1 MNDNQLNECRNL
13 LIAGCTAMQINLSI
27 DQQELL
33 LRYTQELYKWN
44 KAYNLT
50 AIRIPEAML
59 KLHIL
64 DSLSVVKNLAKLK
77 PKRIIDV
84 GTGAGLP
91 GIILAIMWPEVKV
104 DLLDTNGKKTRFLNQ
119 CKHNL
124 GLTNVLVLN
133 KRVEQ
138 HQPDQAY
145 NIVTSRA
152 FASIGDM
159 LAGCEQLVGKEGVF
173 AAMKGQYPQAELDAM
188 SESYDLLE
196 STALSVPGVDAIRH
210 LLLIKKTIV
219 KH

>member
-1 MNDNQLNECRNL
+1 MNDKQLSECRNL

-50 AIRIPEAML
+50 AIRNPEAML
-59 KLHIL
+59 KLHVL

-84 GTGAGLP
+84 GTGGGLP
-91 GIILAIMWPEVKV
+91 GIILAIMWPEVRV

-145 NIVTSRA
+145 DIVTSRA
-152 FASIGDM
+152 FASISDM
-159 LAGCEQLVGKEGVF
+159 LAGCEQLVGEEGVF

-188 SESYDLLE
+188 SECYDLLD

-210 LLLIKKTIV
+210 LLLIKKAIV

>member
-1 MNDNQLNECRNL
+1 MNDKQLTECRNL

-50 AIRIPEAML
+50 AIRNPEAML
-59 KLHIL
+59 KLHVL

-84 GTGAGLP
+84 GTGGGLP

-145 NIVTSRA
+145 DIVTSRA
-152 FASIGDM
+152 FASISDM
-159 LAGCEQLVGKEGVF
+159 LAGCEQLVGEEGVF

-188 SESYDLLE
+188 SECYDLLD

-210 LLLIKKTIV
+210 LLLIKKAIV

>member
-1 MNDNQLNECRNL
+1 MNDNQLTECRNL

-27 DQQELL
+27 GQQELL

-50 AIRIPEAML
+50 AIRNPEAML

-64 DSLSVVKNLAKLK
+64 DSLSVVKNLAKLE
-77 PKRIIDV
+77 PKHIIDV

-91 GIILAIMWPEVKV
+91 GIILAIMWAEVKV

-145 NIVTSRA
+145 DIVTSRA
-152 FASIGDM
+152 FASISDM
-159 LAGCEQLVGKEGVF
+159 LAGCEQLVGEEGVF

-188 SESYDLLE
+188 SENYDLLD

>member
-1 MNDNQLNECRNL
+1 
-13 LIAGCTAMQINLSI
+13 MQISLSI

-50 AIRIPEAML
+50 AIRNPDAML
-59 KLHIL
+59 KLHVL
-64 DSLSVVKNLAKLK
+64 DSLSVVKSLAKLK

-145 NIVTSRA
+145 DIVTSRA
-152 FASIGDM
+152 FASISDM
-159 LAGCEQLVGKEGVF
+159 LAGCEQLVGEEGIF

-188 SESYDLLE
+188 SENYHLLD

>member
-1 MNDNQLNECRNL
+1 MNDNQLSECRNL
-13 LIAGCTAMQINLSI
+13 LIAGCTTMQISLSI

-50 AIRIPEAML
+50 AIRNPEAML

-64 DSLSVVKNLAKLK
+64 DSLSVVKSLAKLK

-145 NIVTSRA
+145 DIVTSRA
-152 FASIGDM
+152 FASISDM

-188 SESYDLLE
+188 SESYDLLD

>member
-1 MNDNQLNECRNL
+1 MNDNQLNECRRL
-13 LIAGCTAMQINLSI
+13 LIAGGEAMQINLSI

-33 LRYTQELYKWN
+33 IGYTQELYKWN

-50 AIRIPEAML
+50 AIRKPEAML

-64 DSLSVVKNLAKLK
+64 DSLSVVKNLAKLN

-138 HQPDQAY
+138 HQPERPYD
-145 NIVTSRA
+145 IVTSRA

-159 LAGCEQLVGKEGVF
+159 LTGCEQLVSEEGIF

-188 SESYDLLE
+188 SENYQLLN
-196 STALSVPGVDAIRH
+196 SIALTVPGVDAIRH
-210 LLLIKKTIV
+210 LLFIKKN
-219 KH
+219 HR

>member
-13 LIAGCTAMQINLSI
+13 LIAGCAAMRINLSKN
-27 DQQELL
+27 QQELL

-50 AIRIPEAML
+50 AIRNPEAML

-64 DSLSVVKNLAKLK
+64 DSLSVVENLAKLK

-91 GIILAIMWPEVKV
+91 GFILAIMWPEIKV

-124 GLTNVLVLN
+124 GLANVLVLN

-145 NIVTSRA
+145 DIVTSRA
-152 FASIGDM
+152 FASISDM
-159 LAGCEQLVGKEGVF
+159 LAGCEQLVGEEGIF

-188 SESYDLLE
+188 SKNYHLLN
-196 STALSVPGVDAIRH
+196 STALSVPGVDATRH

>member
-50 AIRIPEAML
+50 AIRNPEAML

-64 DSLSVVKNLAKLK
+64 DSLSVVKSLAKLK

-145 NIVTSRA
+145 DIVTSRA
-152 FASIGDM
+152 FASISDM

-188 SESYDLLE
+188 SESYDLLD
-196 STALSVPGVDAIRH
+196 STALSVPGVDVIRH
-210 LLLIKKTIV
+210 LLLINKTIV

>member
-1 MNDNQLNECRNL
+1 
-13 LIAGCTAMQINLSI
+13 
-27 DQQELL
+27 
-33 LRYTQELYKWN
+33 
-44 KAYNLT
+44 
-50 AIRIPEAML
+50 
-59 KLHIL
+59 
-64 DSLSVVKNLAKLK
+64 
-77 PKRIIDV
+77 
-84 GTGAGLP
+84 
-91 GIILAIMWPEVKV
+91 MWPEVKV

-145 NIVTSRA
+145 DIVTSRA
-152 FASIGDM
+152 FASISDM
-159 LAGCEQLVGKEGVF
+159 LAGCEQLVSEEGVF

>member
-27 DQQELL
+27 GQQELL

-50 AIRIPEAML
+50 AIRNPEAML

-77 PKRIIDV
+77 PKHIIDV

-145 NIVTSRA
+145 DIVTSRA
-152 FASIGDM
+152 FASISDM
-159 LAGCEQLVGKEGVF
+159 LAGCEQLVSEEGVF

-188 SESYDLLE
+188 SENYDLLD
-196 STALSVPGVDAIRH
+196 STVLSIPGVDAIRH

-219 KH
+219 KY

>member
-27 DQQELL
+27 GQQELL

-50 AIRIPEAML
+50 AIRNPEAML

-77 PKRIIDV
+77 PKHIIDV

-91 GIILAIMWPEVKV
+91 GIILAIMWAEVKV

-145 NIVTSRA
+145 DIVTSRA
-152 FASIGDM
+152 FASISDM
-159 LAGCEQLVGKEGVF
+159 LAGCEQLVGEEGVF

-188 SESYDLLE
+188 SENYDLLD

>member
-1 MNDNQLNECRNL
+1 MNDKQLSECRNL

-50 AIRIPEAML
+50 AIRNPEAML
-59 KLHIL
+59 KLHVL

-84 GTGAGLP
+84 GTGGGLP

-145 NIVTSRA
+145 DIVTSRA
-152 FASIGDM
+152 FASISDM
-159 LAGCEQLVGKEGVF
+159 LAGCEQLVGEEGVF

-188 SESYDLLE
+188 SESYDLLD

-210 LLLIKKTIV
+210 LLLIKKAIV

>member
-1 MNDNQLNECRNL
+1 MNDKQLSECRNL

-50 AIRIPEAML
+50 AIRNPEAML
-59 KLHIL
+59 KLHVL

-84 GTGAGLP
+84 GTGGGLP

-145 NIVTSRA
+145 DIVTSRA
-152 FASIGDM
+152 FASISDM
-159 LAGCEQLVGKEGVF
+159 LAGCEQLVGEEGVF

-188 SESYDLLE
+188 SECYDLLD

-210 LLLIKKTIV
+210 LLLIKKAIV

>member
-1 MNDNQLNECRNL
+1 MNDNQLTECRNL
-13 LIAGCTAMQINLSI
+13 LIAGCTTMQISLSI

-50 AIRIPEAML
+50 AIRNPEAML
-59 KLHIL
+59 KLHVL

-77 PKRIIDV
+77 PKSIIDV
-84 GTGAGLP
+84 GTGGGLP

-145 NIVTSRA
+145 DIVTSRA
-152 FASIGDM
+152 FASISDM
-159 LAGCEQLVGKEGVF
+159 LAGCEQLVSEEGVF

-188 SESYDLLE
+188 SESYDLLD

-210 LLLIKKTIV
+210 LLLIKKAIV